1 MATDTMRLFDPY
13 HGGMD
18 GTHSNPYY
26 QYSQLYTPK
35 RLKELFIWCEYLFY
49 QSPHIFAALRKFGEY
64 PITKIT
70 YETVNEHLK
79 TKHKDLL
86 EKTLRVREFLIKCSL
101 DKYVYGN
108 AFVSMYQPF
117 VRYLKCPSCSS
128 LSNIKN
134 TTYTFD
140 VSHLKFTYTCPSCKK
155 RAVVGEENIEDR
167 KLLLSKG
174 INFIRWDAKDLDI
187 DHNPLTGES
196 TYYYKIPSA
205 IVSRVNSGHKMLID
219 TMPIGFLKAIKE
231 HKPFKFA
238 RDAIFRMKVGA
249 PAGINPQWGL
259 PPILAALERF
269 HFTQILRKAN
279 EAIALDYLVPFRIL
293 HASQAS
299 GVADPVQQISLSKW
313 RDELD
318 INIRLHRKDPLHIM
332 YSPIPVGMVQL
343 GGQGRALL
351 TLGEIQE
358 AEKSIVATLGI
369 PMEFLYGGL
378 TGRGMEA
385 TLRMI
390 ENQLST
396 HIADLIDLMQWMD
409 DKCAEFLGW
418 EKVKLGLTPFRMVDD
433 FEKQQLMFSVW
444 QSGKQ
449 SGSQVLS
456 DTTMCEIF
464 EIDPK
469 REEERIKDE
478 TLRGSRISN
487 EIQREMQ
494 KQQNAIAAQS
504 QQEANTTLGSYNQQ
518 QVIANADQLVAELS
532 NMEYGAKKS
541 RLHQLQMEDFVLYSV
556 VIQRLKLQN
565 TQMLQQN
572 PAQGTMNG

>member
-1 MATDTMRLFDPY
+1 MTTDTMRLFDPY

-35 RLKELFIWCEYLFY
+35 RLKELFVWCEYLFY

-79 TKHKDLL
+79 QRHKDLL
-86 EKTLRVREFLIKCSL
+86 EKTLRVREFLIKASL

-108 AFVSMYQPF
+108 SFVSMYQPF
-117 VRYLKCPSCSS
+117 VRYLKCTKCSA
-128 LSNIKN
+128 LTNIKN
-134 TTYTFD
+134 TAYTFD
-140 VSHLKFTYTCPSCKK
+140 VTNLKFTYSCPACKGK
-155 RAVVGEENIEDR
+155 VTASEDQIEDR
-167 KLLLSKG
+167 KLLLAKG

-196 TYYYKIPSA
+196 EYYYKIPQQV
-205 IVSRVNSGHKMLID
+205 VSRVNAGHKTLID
-219 TMPIGFLKAIKE
+219 TMPIGFLKAIKAR
-231 HKPFKFA
+231 KPFKFA
-238 RDAIFRMKVGA
+238 RDAIFHMKVGA

-279 EAIALDYLVPFRIL
+279 EAIALDYLVPFRVL
-293 HASQAS
+293 HPTQSS

-313 RDELD
+313 KDELD
-318 INIRLHRKDPLHIM
+318 LNLRLHRKDPLHIM
-332 YSPIPVGMVQL
+332 YAPIPVGMVQI

-390 ENQLST
+390 ENQLAT
-396 HIADLIDLMQWMD
+396 HIADIVDLMQWID
-409 DKCAEFLGW
+409 DKCSEFLGW
-418 EKVKLGLTPFRMVDD
+418 EKITVGLTPFRMIDD
-433 FEKQQLMFSVW
+433 FEKQQLMYNVW
-444 QSGKQ
+444 QTGKQ
-449 SGSQVLS
+449 TGSQVLS

-464 EIDPK
+464 EIDPL
-469 REEERIKDE
+469 REETRIKEE
-478 TLRGSRISN
+478 TLRGVRISN
-487 EIQREMQ
+487 AIQIEMQ
-494 KQQNAIAAQS
+494 KQQNNLAQQT
-504 QQEANTTLGSYNQQ
+504 QQEALQGPSNYNQQ
-518 QVIANADQLVAELS
+518 QVISNADQIVNELS
-532 NMEYGAKKS
+532 QMEYGAKKS
-541 RLHQLQMEDFVLYSV
+541 RLHQLQVEDFVLYAV
-556 VIQRLKLQN
+556 VVQRMELQN
-565 TQMLQQN
+565 KQQS
-572 PAQGTMNG
+572 QGT